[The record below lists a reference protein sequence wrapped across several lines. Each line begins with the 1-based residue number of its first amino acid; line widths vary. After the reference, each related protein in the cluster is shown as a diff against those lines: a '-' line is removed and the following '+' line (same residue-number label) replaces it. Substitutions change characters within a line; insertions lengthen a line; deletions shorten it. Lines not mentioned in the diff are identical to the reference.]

1 MNAIRERLANA
12 KAKEIYRLI
21 RKHGTV
27 SKVVLQEQSRLTVS
41 TLTRILEE
49 LIQQGFIV
57 EVGFG
62 ESTGG
67 RRPILYESNKEYAF
81 VFGLEIARASSR
93 LVLCDMHLNVLESKQ
108 WQMDERA
115 TPDFLIR
122 EIVDAAK
129 LMMKRRGIGPERVL
143 GMGIGAV
150 GPLDRRTGVILEPLY
165 FPAAGWKHVPIV
177 EQLEAALGIP
187 AVLDNGANAALL
199 GEYWMDR
206 SDEYEHLLYIHT
218 GVGLRSA
225 MMTGG
230 KLVYGAVDM
239 EGAVGQ
245 MIIQSDGVPHREG
258 GNYGC
263 LESYV
268 STYAVVKMAQSML
281 KQGRRSRLLET
292 GLTPEQVDFN
302 LLVEAL
308 KENDGLAREIFEQTA
323 VYFGIG
329 LANLLNTLHPEKVIL
344 GGPLVTAHPLFFD
357 VAVETAL
364 KKTYYYPVYQARF
377 SKGALGDEA
386 LAVGAAVMIVNLLSE

>member
-1 MNAIRERLANA
+1 MSEKRIGNA
-12 KAKEIYRLI
+12 KAREIYRLI
-21 RKHGTV
+21 RKYGTV
-27 SKVVLQEQSRLTVS
+27 SKLVLQEQSRLTVS

-49 LIQQGFIV
+49 LVQQGLIV

-67 RRPILYESNKEYAF
+67 RRPILYEANRDYAR

-93 LVLCDMHLNVLESKQ
+93 LVLCDMHLNVLESKRWEMNEQ
-108 WQMDERA
+108 A
-115 TPDFLIR
+115 TPQFLIE
-122 EIVDAAK
+122 EIARAGK
-129 LMMKRRGIGPERVL
+129 AMMERRGIGPERVL
-143 GMGIGAV
+143 GLGIGAV
-150 GPLDRRTGVILEPLY
+150 GPLDRHSGVILEPLY
-165 FPAAGWKHVPIV
+165 FPASGWKHVPIV
-177 EQLEAALGIP
+177 ERLEAALGVP
-187 AVLDNGANAALL
+187 ALLDNGANAALL

-206 SDEYEHLLYIHT
+206 SDESEHLLYVHT

-268 STYAVVKMAQSML
+268 SVYAVVRMAQSML
-281 KQGRRSRLLET
+281 KQGRKSVMNEM
-292 GLTPEQVDFN
+292 GVKPEQIGFSE
-302 LLVEAL
+302 LLAAL
-308 KENDGLAREIFEQTA
+308 QQDDPLAREIFEQTA

-329 LANLLNTLHPEKVIL
+329 LANLLNILHPEKVIL
-344 GGPLVTAHPLFFD
+344 GGPLVTSHPLFFD

-364 KKTYYYPVYQARF
+364 KKTYYYPTYQVRF
-377 SKGALGDEA
+377 SKGALGDDA
-386 LAVGAAVMIVNLLSE
+386 LAVGAAVMVVNRLSES